1 MIKSLSKYRD
11 MDMLHGS
18 LWDKIVVFSLPL
30 AFTTLLQQFFNSADV
45 MVLGHYIGDT
55 AMAAVGNNIP
65 IIGLIV
71 NLFTGLSL
79 GANVV
84 VARYIG
90 MGRPDEANRSVHTAL
105 MLAIISGVALTFIGE
120 AGASFMISLLGV
132 PPDVAVPAENYLR
145 IYLLGMPFLGIF
157 NFEAALFRSK
167 GNTAP
172 PLYALFFAS
181 ILNVVGNII
190 AVDTFGMKEDG
201 VAVATVLA
209 NIFCAGFL
217 FYKLTKENGLLKVSL
232 KLFGLPEKSK
242 SKAIIYIGVPAGVQG
257 MVFSLS
263 NLVIQSAINSLGSEV
278 MAASAIAF
286 TIEAFIYSFVNSF
299 GLAATTCISQNYGA
313 LNLKRCKKI
322 FYVTLG
328 IDFLFALA
336 IVIPI
341 LIFAGPTISLFT
353 SSQTVVSLAV
363 IRVWFV
369 TSPQPF
375 TVLMEITS
383 SAMRGYGYS
392 LPPAIV
398 TLIGVCGQRLIWVYT
413 IFPTHHDFGTL
424 MATYPISW
432 FITTLMLVWLYVRH
446 QKTLSITKS

>member
-1 MIKSLSKYRD
+1 MIKGFARYVD

-18 LWDKIVVFSLPL
+18 LWDKIIVFSLPL

-45 MVLGHYIGDT
+45 IVLGYYIGDE

-71 NLFTGLSL
+71 TLFTGLSL

-90 MGRPDEANRSVHTAL
+90 MGSPEEANKAVHTAL
-105 MLAIISGVALTFIGE
+105 MLAIVSGLFMTVAGE
-120 AGASFMISLLGV
+120 LCVSFLISLLGV
-132 PPDVAVPAENYLR
+132 PPEVAAPAKNYLR
-145 IYLLGMPFLGIF
+145 IYLLGTPFLGIF

-167 GNTAP
+167 GNTAT
-172 PLYALFFAS
+172 PLKALFFAS
-181 ILNVVGNII
+181 ILNVTGNII
-190 AVDTFGMKEDG
+190 AVDVLSMKEGG

-209 NIFCAGFL
+209 NLFCAGYL
-217 FYKLTKENGLLKVSL
+217 FYRLTKEESLLKVSL
-232 KLFGLPEKSK
+232 KKLKLPEKGK
-242 SKAIIYIGVPAGVQG
+242 AKAIIYIGVPAGVQG

-263 NLVIQSAINSLGSEV
+263 NLVIQSAINSLGAEV

-286 TIEAFIYSFVNSF
+286 TIESFIYSFVNSF

-313 LNLKRCKKI
+313 LNLQRCRKI
-322 FYVTLG
+322 FRVALG
-328 IDFLFALA
+328 IDFVFSLA
-336 IVIPI
+336 IVIPV
-341 LIFAGPTISLFT
+341 LVFAAPLVSLFT
-353 SSQTVVSLAV
+353 SSQTVIALTV

-369 TSPQPF
+369 VCPQPF
-375 TVLMEITS
+375 TVLMEIAS

-413 IFPTHHDFGTL
+413 VFPAHHDFGTL

-432 FITTLMLVWLYVRH
+432 FITTLLLVWLYIGH
-446 QKTLSITKS
+446 QKIISKVKS